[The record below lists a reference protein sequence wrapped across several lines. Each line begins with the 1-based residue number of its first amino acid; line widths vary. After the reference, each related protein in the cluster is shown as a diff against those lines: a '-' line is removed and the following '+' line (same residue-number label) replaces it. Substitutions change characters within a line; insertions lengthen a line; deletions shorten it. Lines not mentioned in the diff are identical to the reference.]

1 MKAQPFSFKETLVL
15 MGSLIASYI
24 GAGFATG
31 QEVMQFCAAYGRPSF
46 LFVACFFVLFTYAL
60 RSCAKAGAQKQLTH
74 GKDVFYHFCGRRA
87 GALYDLYATA
97 FLYLSL
103 IIMHGGAASTA
114 HTQWGLPA
122 WGGALLLAVLIGGTV
137 VMGLDRLVDILGV
150 LGPVTIAMIIFT
162 TGVTVWLDADKIAAG
177 MKMIETGEV
186 NVPRIGSSFF
196 TATLSNVGFV
206 ILFYAPF
213 MTELGAKKDRREL
226 KCATFSAV
234 AAISAAM
241 IIVSLALI
249 ATIRTSAAADIPTLL
264 MARRISPVFA
274 QAFSFVIYAGIY
286 TASVP
291 LLWTVSTRFAE
302 GGTVRHRLVVVLL
315 TLGAVV
321 ISVCLPYKTLVNTIY
336 GFGGY
341 LGAFL
346 LLFMIAHTVR
356 TTFSRKASS

>member
-1 MKAQPFSFKETLVL
+1 MKARSFSFIETLVL
-15 MGSLIASYI
+15 AGSLIASYI

-31 QEVMQFCAAYGRPSF
+31 QEVMQYCAAYGKEAF
-46 LFVACFFVLFTYAL
+46 AVVGCFFVLFSYAL
-60 RSCAKAGAQKQLTH
+60 RRCATAGADEHLLH
-74 GKDVFYHFCGRRA
+74 GKDVFYHFCGRRV

-97 FLYLSL
+97 FLYLAL

-114 HTQWGLPA
+114 HSQWGLPP
-122 WGGALLLAVLIGGTV
+122 WTGALLLAVLIGGTV
-137 VMGLDRLVDILGV
+137 IMGLDRLVEVLGV
-150 LGPVTIAMIIFT
+150 LGPVTIAMILFT
-162 TGVTVWLDADKIAAG
+162 TVFTLRLDAGEIAAG
-177 MKMIETGEV
+177 MKLIETGEV
-186 NVPRIGSSFF
+186 SVPRIGTEFF
-196 TATLSNVGFV
+196 TSTLSNVGFV

-213 MTELGAKKDRREL
+213 LAELGAKKGPREL
-226 KCATFSAV
+226 KCATFGAV
-234 AAISAAM
+234 AAICAAM
-241 IIVSLALI
+241 IVVSLALI
-249 ATIRTSAAADIPTLL
+249 ATIRESAAADIPTLL

-302 GGTVRHRLVVVLL
+302 GGTVRHCFLVVLL

-321 ISVCLPYKTLVNTIY
+321 ISVCLPYKTLVNAIY